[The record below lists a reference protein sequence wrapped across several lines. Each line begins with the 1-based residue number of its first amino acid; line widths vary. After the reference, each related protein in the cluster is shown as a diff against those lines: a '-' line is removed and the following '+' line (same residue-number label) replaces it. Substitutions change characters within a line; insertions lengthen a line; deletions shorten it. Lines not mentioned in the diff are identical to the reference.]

1 MKEKLILIDQEPVQ
15 VYIAIEGS
23 DEPEGGAD
31 GIVELAAHDGDHLDR
46 EGGCRGAELPL
57 V

>member
-1 MKEKLILIDQEPVQ
+1 VKEKLILIDQEPVQ

-31 GIVELAAHDGDHLDR
+31 GIIELAARDGDHLDR